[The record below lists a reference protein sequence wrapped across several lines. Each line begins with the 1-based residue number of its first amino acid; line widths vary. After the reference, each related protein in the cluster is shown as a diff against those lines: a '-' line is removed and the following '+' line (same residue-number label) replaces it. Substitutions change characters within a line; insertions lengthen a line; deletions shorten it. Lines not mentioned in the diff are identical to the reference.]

1 MIVLVVGG
9 ARSGKSEV
17 AEHLAREIGGPVT
30 FVATGVATDPE
41 MAARIE
47 AHRARRP
54 AEWRTVELGKGVD
67 LVGTVA
73 SLEGIVLVDALG
85 SWVARAHDMRV
96 DAPALV
102 DAVRARTG
110 STILVTDEVGLSVH
124 APTDAGRR
132 FADELGAL
140 NTAVAAVADRAVL
153 IVAGRV
159 VPLATVGDALGS
171 EAR

>member
-1 MIVLVVGG
+1 MIALVVGG

-17 AEHLAREIGGPVT
+17 AEHLAGEIGGPVT

-54 AEWRTVELGKGVD
+54 AEWRTVELGEGVD
-67 LVGTVA
+67 LVGAVA
-73 SLEGIVLVDALG
+73 SLEGTVLVDALG
-85 SWVARAHDMRV
+85 SWVARAPDMRV
-96 DAPALV
+96 DAAALV
-102 DAVRARTG
+102 AAVRARTG

-124 APTDAGRR
+124 ATTEAGRR
-132 FADELGAL
+132 FADALGAL

-153 IVAGRV
+153 VVAGRV

>member
-1 MIVLVVGG
+1 MITLVVGG

-17 AEHLAREIGGPVT
+17 AERLARGVGGPVT
-30 FVATGVATDPE
+30 FVATGTATDPE
-41 MAARIE
+41 MATRIE

-54 AEWRTVELGKGVD
+54 AEWRTVELGEGVD

-73 SLEGIVLVDALG
+73 SLEATVLIDALG
-85 SWVARAHDMRV
+85 SWVARAPDMRV
-96 DAPALV
+96 DAAALV
-102 DAVRARTG
+102 EAVRARAG

-132 FADELGAL
+132 FADALGAL
-140 NTAVAAVADRAVL
+140 NTAVAAAADRAVL
-153 IVAGRV
+153 VVAGRV
-159 VPLATVGDALGS
+159 VPLATVGEALGS